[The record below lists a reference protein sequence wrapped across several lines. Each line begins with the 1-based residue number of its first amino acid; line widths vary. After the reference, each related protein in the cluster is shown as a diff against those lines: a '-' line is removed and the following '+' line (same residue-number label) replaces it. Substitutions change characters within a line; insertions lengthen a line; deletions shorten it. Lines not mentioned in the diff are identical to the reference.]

1 MQEKDKAVIG
11 SSTAS
16 MPRPPSVVLA
26 ARPLAMALALTTA
39 ASAALA
45 AADGAAP
52 AAVEEK
58 VVLGPAPTDFGLKYE
73 YYNDAQLVREYIHV
87 FLVADPSSVFLLR

>member
-1 MQEKDKAVIG
+1 
-11 SSTAS
+11 
-16 MPRPPSVVLA
+16 
-26 ARPLAMALALTTA
+26 MALALTTA

-52 AAVEEK
+52 AAMEEK

-73 YYNDAQLVREYIHV
+73 YYNDAQLVKEYIHV
-87 FLVADPSSVFLLR
+87 HLVADPSSVFLLR